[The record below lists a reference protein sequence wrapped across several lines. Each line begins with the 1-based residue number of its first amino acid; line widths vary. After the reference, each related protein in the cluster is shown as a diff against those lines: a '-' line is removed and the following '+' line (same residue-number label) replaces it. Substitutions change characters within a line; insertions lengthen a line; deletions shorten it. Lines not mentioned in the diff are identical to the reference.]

1 MAVKRPN
8 HHRTRGRPNPTARP
22 PKRIKRATASFFSLT
37 SYAVGLT
44 CRRIAGNLLLNH
56 TYALHS
62 VFTLH
67 KLAGEKNKHKQN
79 RKGLCRH
86 CLYFNIPK
94 NTTISSLFF
103 SSSFAWRTS
112 FSLTTLTLF
121 TCTVRQL

>member
-67 KLAGEKNKHKQN
+67 KSAGEKNNTNKTEKGFVGTVSILTS
-79 RKGLCRH
+79 RKTRQ
-86 CLYFNIPK
+86 FPP
-94 NTTISSLFF
+94 SFF
-103 SSSFAWRTS
+103 Q
-112 FSLTTLTLF
+112 
-121 TCTVRQL
+121 VRLRGGRRFLSPL